1 MEILGK
7 EINRTNDL
15 RGKIYQNLKCLL
27 QLSTNWTLN
36 QSCPPSKWAWNNFWT
51 NHINVPQHSM
61 WFLLHICRKKWWRD
75 IKMMTRAWVVIS
87 DKNHH
92 DCSVPEV
99 SPSKETVYTS
109 ETLTLCLKTGLCTLA
124 GPCVWPIRNLGLFA
138 TFLSTWWKAFGWW
151 ILCSPQKSL
160 YVVKK
165 KKRFKRSPRV
175 TQRLRRQNVA
185 PPLMRYIWWLR
196 HQISNSISQETTHI
210 LWDILFSCVYH
221 ETYHLMLYHSHI
233 RLGSWLIS
241 TYMFLWHLWASVT
254 RAQL

>member
-92 DCSVPEV
+92 ACSVPEV

-165 KKRFKRSPRV
+165 KKGLREAPEWHKGLGDKMWPLPWCATFGGFAIRSQTALV
-175 TQRLRRQNVA
+175 KKQL
-185 PPLMRYIWWLR
+185 I
-196 HQISNSISQETTHI
+196 
-210 LWDILFSCVYH
+210 FC
-221 ETYHLMLYHSHI
+221 ETYYSPVCTMKPIISCCIIAISDWDRDSSVHTCFFGTSGHL
-233 RLGSWLIS
+233 
-241 TYMFLWHLWASVT
+241 
-254 RAQL
+254 